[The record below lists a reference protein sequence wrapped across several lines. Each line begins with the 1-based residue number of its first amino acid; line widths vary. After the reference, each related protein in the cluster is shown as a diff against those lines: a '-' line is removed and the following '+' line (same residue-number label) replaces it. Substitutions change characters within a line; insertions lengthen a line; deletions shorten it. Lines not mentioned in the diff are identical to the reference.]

1 MGGLRSLSA
10 LGIMAV
16 LAAILLVYYEGQPH
30 PVGSLAYDYLV
41 AFPNFLLGLAIIA
54 LVLAIVMIA
63 RRRRSR

>member
-41 AFPNFLLGLAIIA
+41 AFPGFLLVLAIIA
-54 LVLAIVMIA
+54 AVIAIVMIA